1 MKKQIKIVLPL
12 LIIVLIVIILIY
24 NNVNSLNN
32 KNRLINKSY
41 AIYVKENNSSS
52 YTNANNIPKGS
63 YVLNEEK
70 SFCENNGKIY
80 EYDNVN
86 GYVTYKTKGS
96 DKCTLYFDYD
106 GVPTISNVSV
116 SNNTITA
123 TFSDD
128 VNLLGYAITTTLDE
142 PTTWTSISGKTYSL
156 NITLDVYGKYYLW
169 VKDSAGNIVKYENV
183 IDTRKSFLEQILL
196 DNPVVLT
203 QTTVSENTEDTT
215 GKIYKQEST
224 SSSFMTEDIN
234 GDGIGETVYYYSGN
248 PQKNWVKFG
257 KWETDWYRCDN
268 EYGGVTYESVCI
280 SDDESTTTATKI
292 VNSGSD
298 MYWRIIRSNEDG
310 SIRLLYSGTSPDA
323 TSASI
328 GRGYG
333 WEIGDSSY
341 SAYWAIGYMSGG
353 TNSLENSRKNSSNS
367 GTKQKID
374 NWYEKMLLKNYDKYI
389 SKTAIYCNDRSQYSS
404 DTLGGYARQWWQNIG
419 TPTFKCGGNPK
430 NTSTGLIETTQA
442 VDDKFSVSTSSGGN
456 GKLKYG
462 IALMTADEY
471 LYMGGLPMGTTRTFS
486 KYAWYYYNSVG
497 TLIQDEW
504 WTMTPAST
512 DTYAKMFMIVVGD
525 NYNTSHIDDISI
537 RYVGGDIRPVI
548 SLKSCVKYESGDGS
562 ASNPYIVNI
571 DDECAKAEN

>member
-1 MKKQIKIVLPL
+1 MKKKKIVLFVF
-12 LIIVLIVIILIY
+12 LIIGILGMVFIY
-24 NNVNSLNN
+24 NKKGNLN
-32 KNRLINKSY
+32 KNKLVNKSY

-52 YTNANNIPKGS
+52 YTNSKSIPKGS
-63 YVLNEEK
+63 YLLNKEK
-70 SFCENNGKIY
+70 SFCENNGEISS
-80 EYDNVN
+80 YDNVS
-86 GYVTYKTKGS
+86 GVVGFSFIGS
-96 DKCTLYFDYD
+96 DRCTLYFDYD
-106 GVPTISNVSV
+106 GAPTISNVSV
-116 SNNTITA
+116 SNKTITA

-128 VNLLGYAITTTLDE
+128 VNLLGYAITQSDEE
-142 PTTWTSISGKTYSL
+142 PTSWVSISGKTYSL
-156 NITLDVYGKYYLW
+156 NITLENAGIYYLW
-169 VKDSAGNIVKYENV
+169 IRDIGGNIVKYEGI

-215 GKIYKQEST
+215 GKIYKQESS

-248 PQKNWVKFG
+248 PQKNWVKF
-257 KWETDWYRCDN
+257 
-268 EYGGVTYESVCI
+268 
-280 SDDESTTTATKI
+280 A
-292 VNSGSD
+292 D

-310 SIRLLYSGTSPDA
+310 SIRLLYSGASPDA

-353 TNSLENSRKNSSNS
+353 TDSLENSRKNSSNS

-374 NWYEKMLLKNYDKYI
+374 EWYEQTLLENYDKYI
-389 SKTAIYCNDRSQYSS
+389 SRTAIYCNDRSQYSS
-404 DTLGGYARQWWQNIG
+404 DTLGGFARQWWQNIG

-442 VDDKFSVSTSSGGN
+442 IEDKFSVSTSSGGN

-471 LYMGGLPMGTTRTFS
+471 LYMGGLPMGTTRSFL

-512 DTYAKMFMIVVGD
+512 DTYAKIFMITVVD
-525 NYNTSHIDDISI
+525 NYNTSHIDDIAS

-562 ASNPYIVNI
+562 ASDPYIVNI